1 MKITPFETPRP
12 LLDWVLQHGRQLLRF
27 QVHRTGNRYQVSVLP
42 GGQQERL
49 FVRVFRACPNA
60 LQLHAALVAG
70 FRDAGWTSVAYR

>member
-1 MKITPFETPRP
+1 MKITSSNPRRP
-12 LLDWVLQHGRQLLRF
+12 LLNWVLQRGRQLLSF

-42 GGQQERL
+42 SGQQERL

-60 LQLHAALVAG
+60 LQLHAALVAD